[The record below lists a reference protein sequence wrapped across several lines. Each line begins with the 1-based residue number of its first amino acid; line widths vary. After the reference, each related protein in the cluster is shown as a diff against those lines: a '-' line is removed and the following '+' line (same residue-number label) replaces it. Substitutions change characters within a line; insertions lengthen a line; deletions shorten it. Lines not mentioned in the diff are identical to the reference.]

1 MFLTECL
8 TFADEDWQAKREGKI
23 MKSIKNV
30 AKRLWN
36 DESGQGMAEYVLL
49 IVVVVTVAFVFRDKI
64 KGMVTTKMDQV
75 GGEFQGFQVER
86 Q

>member
-1 MFLTECL
+1 MKNI
-8 TFADEDWQAKREGKI
+8 QKI
-23 MKSIKNV
+23 

-49 IVVVVTVAFVFRDKI
+49 IVVVVTVAFTFRDKI
-64 KGMVTTKMDQV
+64 KSMVSNKLDSV
-75 GGEFQGFQVER
+75 GGEFNGFEVQK